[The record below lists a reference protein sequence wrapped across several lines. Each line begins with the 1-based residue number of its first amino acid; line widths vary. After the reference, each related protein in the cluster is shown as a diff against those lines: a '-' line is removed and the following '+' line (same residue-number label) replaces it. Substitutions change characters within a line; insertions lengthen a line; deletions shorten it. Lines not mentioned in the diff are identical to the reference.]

1 MNPGPGGPRQV
12 VYHQALSPTPLDTYL
27 WGNVFMV
34 PLKSSAVTDQLNS
47 VEDDIQPLGSGI
59 LGEGKIVSYIDVGP
73 RRS

>member
-1 MNPGPGGPRQV
+1 
-12 VYHQALSPTPLDTYL
+12 
-27 WGNVFMV
+27 MV
-34 PLKSSAVTDQLNS
+34 PLKSNAVIDHLNS